1 MNIMKIKKILIL
13 VLGLFIVCSCL
24 YFSFKERKIAIFAY
38 HKIVPQE
45 IKNEYYKDNKWVD
58 TVERF
63 EEQMKYLYENNY
75 KTISMSEFENWRN
88 TDKRY
93 PIKTVMI
100 TIDDGDLG
108 IYYEI
113 LPILKK
119 YNFKATMFII
129 GDKINDVSEEYNPKK
144 QQFIGRDLLDY
155 IKKEYPNLEIQS
167 HSFSLHNPDAKDLS
181 FEEVKKDF
189 IKMREFETD
198 IFCYPY
204 GVDSEKIKQGLKENN
219 YRMSFMLDKSNLS
232 SKNDDKYKISRIGI
246 NYDTSFSN
254 FKKWLIKQFIM

>member
-1 MNIMKIKKILIL
+1 MKKLMILIL
-13 VLGLFIVCSCL
+13 TSILLIVGICI
-24 YFSFKERKIAIFAY
+24 YFNFKERKIAIFAY

-88 TDKRY
+88 TDKKY

-129 GDKINDVSEEYNPKK
+129 GNKINDVSEEYNPAK
-144 QQFIGRDLLDY
+144 QQFIGRDLLES
-155 IKKEYPNLEIQS
+155 IKKEYPNLEIHS
-167 HSFSLHNPDAKDLS
+167 HSFDLHNLNTKDLS
-181 FEEVKKDF
+181 LEEVKNDF
-189 IKMREFETD
+189 IKMQKFETN

-204 GVDSEKIKQGLKENN
+204 GASSKKIKQVLEENN
-219 YRMSFMLDKSNLS
+219 YKMAFTLDKSNLS
-232 SKNDDKYKISRIGI
+232 SKKNDKYEISRIGI
-246 NYDTSFSN
+246 NYETSFLN

>member
-1 MNIMKIKKILIL
+1 MKKILIIIL
-13 VLGLFIVCSCL
+13 TLSVVGICL
-24 YFSFKERKIAIFAY
+24 YFNFKERKIAIFAY
-38 HKIVPQE
+38 HKIVTQE
-45 IKNEYYKDNKWVD
+45 IKNKYYKDNKWVD

-75 KTISMSEFENWRN
+75 KTIPMSEFENWRN
-88 TDKRY
+88 TDKKY

-144 QQFIGRDLLDY
+144 QQFIGKDLLDS
-155 IKKEYPNLEIQS
+155 IEKEYPNLEIQS

-181 FEEVKKDF
+181 LEEVKKDF
-189 IKMREFETD
+189 IKMREFKTN

-204 GVDSEKIKQGLKENN
+204 GASSEKIKQGLEENN
-219 YRMSFMLDKSNLS
+219 YKMAFTLDKSNLS
-232 SKNDDKYKISRIGI
+232 SKKEDKFEISRIGI
-246 NYDTSFSN
+246 NYETPFSN